1 MRRTPAAGLGTTP
14 ATTREEPSSEGN
26 STRAPAARS
35 LHEVCEA
42 ARLVNCGE
50 CWAIPGD
57 ECVYTSAPVSVP
69 VTPGTAVLSVRG
81 YHVARFGR
89 ALRRGL
95 ISGPDLI
102 AVLQGLDA
110 FTNETVVYD
119 ETPDGAR

>member
-1 MRRTPAAGLGTTP
+1 VKVTAPGALAAH
-14 ATTREEPSSEGN
+14 
-26 STRAPAARS
+26 S

-42 ARLVNCGE
+42 VRLVNCGQ

-69 VTPGTAVLSVRG
+69 VTPGTPVRPVRG

-110 FTNETVVYD
+110 FTNDTVVYD
-119 ETPDGAR
+119 QTPGGSL

>member
-1 MRRTPAAGLGTTP
+1 MKVTAPRALAAH
-14 ATTREEPSSEGN
+14 
-26 STRAPAARS
+26 S

-42 ARLVNCGE
+42 ARRVNCGE

-69 VTPGTAVLSVRG
+69 VTPGTAVQPVRG

-95 ISGPDLI
+95 VTGPELI

-110 FTNETVVYD
+110 FTNDTLVYD
-119 ETPDGAR
+119 ETPDGAL

>member
-1 MRRTPAAGLGTTP
+1 MKVTAPG
-14 ATTREEPSSEGN
+14 
-26 STRAPAARS
+26 APAAHS

-57 ECVYTSAPVSVP
+57 ECVYTTAPVSVP
-69 VTPGTAVLSVRG
+69 VTTGIPVRPVRC

-102 AVLQGLDA
+102 AVLQALDA
-110 FTNETVVYD
+110 FTNDTLVYD
-119 ETPDGAR
+119 QTPDGAL

>member
-1 MRRTPAAGLGTTP
+1 MTKAAMTAGPPTV
-14 ATTREEPSSEGN
+14 
-26 STRAPAARS
+26 RS

-42 ARLVNCGE
+42 ARRVNCGQ

-57 ECVYTSAPVSVP
+57 ECVYTSIPVSVP
-69 VTPGTAVLSVRG
+69 VTPGTPVRPARG

-110 FTNETVVYD
+110 FTNDTVVYD
-119 ETPDGAR
+119 RAQGGSL